1 MEQLTINLVIAD
13 RSYKLIIPKEDEVIF
28 RNASRMIGEKMSNYG
43 SNYAYKDK
51 QDLLAMVALQYT
63 VSTLRWEED
72 QRFKNEDLS
81 NTLTEIDQFLTET
94 LHEKP

>member
-63 VSTLRWEED
+63 VSTLRWEEN